1 MEKGFPMIEVAY
13 AISDQTGHYSKF
25 AGASMSS
32 ILANTSAAV
41 RFHLLHDGTLSEENR
56 HRFTE
61 LVKDSGSEVHFYDVP
76 ARIALT
82 LKRGREILPE
92 GMDSA
97 RYTGVN
103 MYRLVLQEVLP
114 PEIGKVIYLA
124 AYTIVN
130 LDLEALWQT
139 ELGEAPLAA
148 VPDYEVL
155 AHFGQ
160 EDKIRPNDSFLY
172 KENLTDVHGIFNA
185 GVMLLNLRFLR
196 RRESLLLEGL
206 NFLKAHGGQ
215 WKFYDNDILIGLF
228 AKRYIQ
234 LPCHFHLRLGWA
246 RAYGGKVIEKAIY
259 HYVDRDYSFD
269 PEESLHA
276 LFLYYLVHSPW
287 GGTVMQDYYSSVR
300 SVSQRLVQKRI
311 SRIRRI
317 YNALRKKK
325 RVFMGLAVDEERLR
339 ADFELG
345 EDEVFYRLEPGGEV
359 RLPGSI
365 ETHFYLVFW
374 SSYEEVKAMLEGA
387 GLQEYVHFA
396 NGTLLMPERLE
407 DITPD
412 DRSIIWNM

>member
-1 MEKGFPMIEVAY
+1 
-13 AISDQTGHYSKF
+13 
-25 AGASMSS
+25 MSS

-114 PEIGKVIYLA
+114 PEIDKVIYLDA
-124 AYTIVN
+124 DTIVN

-215 WKFYDNDILIGLF
+215 WKCYDNDIRIGLF

-234 LPCHFHLRLGWA
+234 LPWRFHLRLGWA
-246 RAYGGKVIEKAIY
+246 RTYGGNELERAIY
-259 HYVDRDYSFD
+259 HYVDRDYSFN
-269 PEESLHA
+269 PANSLHA
-276 LFLYYLVHSPW
+276 LFLHYLSQSPW
-287 GGTVMQDYYSSVR
+287 GEGAIRNSFYAAK
-300 SVSQRLVQKRI
+300 SVSLQRVQDRMA
-311 SRIRRI
+311 RIRL
-317 YNALRKKK
+317 NPCL
-325 RVFMGLAVDEERLR
+325 FL
-339 ADFELG
+339 F
-345 EDEVFYRLEPGGEV
+345 
-359 RLPGSI
+359 
-365 ETHFYLVFW
+365 
-374 SSYEEVKAMLEGA
+374 
-387 GLQEYVHFA
+387 
-396 NGTLLMPERLE
+396 
-407 DITPD
+407 IT
-412 DRSIIWNM
+412 

>member
-61 LVKDSGSEVHFYDVP
+61 QVKGSDSEVHFYDVP

-114 PEIGKVIYLA
+114 PEIEKVIYLDA
-124 AYTIVN
+124 DTIVH
-130 LDLEALWQT
+130 LDINELWQT

-148 VPDYEVL
+148 VPDYDVL

-172 KENLTDVHGIFNA
+172 KENLV
-185 GVMLLNLRFLR
+185 
-196 RRESLLLEGL
+196 
-206 NFLKAHGGQ
+206 
-215 WKFYDNDILIGLF
+215 
-228 AKRYIQ
+228 
-234 LPCHFHLRLGWA
+234 
-246 RAYGGKVIEKAIY
+246 
-259 HYVDRDYSFD
+259 
-269 PEESLHA
+269 
-276 LFLYYLVHSPW
+276 
-287 GGTVMQDYYSSVR
+287 
-300 SVSQRLVQKRI
+300 
-311 SRIRRI
+311 
-317 YNALRKKK
+317 
-325 RVFMGLAVDEERLR
+325 
-339 ADFELG
+339 
-345 EDEVFYRLEPGGEV
+345 
-359 RLPGSI
+359 
-365 ETHFYLVFW
+365 
-374 SSYEEVKAMLEGA
+374 
-387 GLQEYVHFA
+387 
-396 NGTLLMPERLE
+396 
-407 DITPD
+407 
-412 DRSIIWNM
+412 